1 MREEGAKGELKHHV
15 TRIAILLAG
24 YCLARFAS
32 HGYESSSPM
41 IGFGLAGFVLLMV
54 GIRIYGCFNS
64 SLSEPLNWV
73 NVMLDP
79 LVAAALIISAGD
91 SGVALVFVFSW
102 MPISD
107 GFRRGE
113 RWLVVSALFSSIG
126 LLCVLLSASYFDDA
140 GLLLCGIFAGHV
152 LVISYIGEVL
162 RSYRRTQEKLSAMSM
177 RDTLTQLPNRRLFL
191 EHLRHLM
198 LTSRR
203 SKNRIACLFID
214 LDGFKAVNDRLGH
227 SVGDKV
233 LLRVAE
239 VLKRH
244 LRQGDIAAR
253 LSGDEFMYALE
264 CSEAHGEVGALAS
277 SILREIE
284 AIRRIDDHAITLSA
298 SIGIAFYQG
307 DPNERNP
314 DADKLIGEADHYMY
328 DAKRAGKGQIVA
340 PALNVVR

>member
-253 LSGDEFMYALE
+253 L
-264 CSEAHGEVGALAS
+264 AS